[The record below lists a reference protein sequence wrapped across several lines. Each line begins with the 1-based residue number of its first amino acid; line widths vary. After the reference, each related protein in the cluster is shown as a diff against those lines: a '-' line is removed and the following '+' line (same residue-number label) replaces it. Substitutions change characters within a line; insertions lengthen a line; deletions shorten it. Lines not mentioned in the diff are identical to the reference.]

1 MVGRNRVNEI
11 VYHVLVSIGALIM
24 VYPLLWM
31 VLSSFKPTDMVL
43 PTADRLFPPSG
54 RWTTIPAAGKGF
66 RADSFG
72 SSLAN
77 SFFIS
82 LVSTFGTLLSSAFV
96 AYALQRLKFRM
107 RKLLFVLVL
116 STMMLPAQI
125 LMIPQFMW
133 YRHLNWVGTYYPMIL
148 PYFFAIQGF
157 FVYLIMNFHQRLPK
171 SLDEAA
177 NIDGCSYYGIFFH
190 VVLPL
195 IVPALVTSAIFSF
208 IWRWDDYLSA
218 LLYVNRAGMRPVSL
232 ALQLFND
239 PSSGS
244 DIGSTLGDVHPVHR
258 TGDRYLPGF
267 PEIARGGHRLYRHQG
282 LKNLHGKVTAETI

>member
-1 MVGRNRVNEI
+1 MKTERKPWKEVL
-11 VYHVLVSIGALIM
+11 YHILVTLGALIM

-31 VLSSFKPTDMVL
+31 VFSSFKPTDQVL
-43 PTADRLFPPSG
+43 PTSSQLFPAQ
-54 RWTTIPAAGKGF
+54 WTLENYANGWKGF
-66 RADSFG
+66 MGYSFG
-72 SSLAN
+72 VFFAN

-82 LVSTFGTLLSSAFV
+82 IAATFGTLISSAFV
-96 AYALQRLKFRM
+96 AYALQRLKFRGK
-107 RKLLFVLVL
+107 KLLFTLVL

-157 FVYLIMNFHQRLPK
+157 FVYLIMNFIGGIPK
-171 SLDEAA
+171 DLDESAK
-177 NIDGCSYYGIFFH
+177 IDGCSYYVTFFRII
-190 VVLPL
+190 LPL

-208 IWRWDDYLSA
+208 IWRWDDFLSA
-218 LLYVNRAGMRPVSL
+218 LLYVNRASMRPISL

-244 DIGSTLGDVHPVHR
+244 DIGSTLAMSTLSIIPATVLFLIFQKSLVEG
-258 TGDRYLPGF
+258 
-267 PEIARGGHRLYRHQG
+267 IASSGIKG
-282 LKNLHGKVTAETI
+282 

>member
-1 MVGRNRVNEI
+1 MVGRSKVKELI
-11 VYHVLVSIGALIM
+11 YHLLVAFGALVM

-31 VLSSFKPTDMVL
+31 VLSSFKPTEMVL
-43 PTADRLFPPSG
+43 PTAAQLIPTT
-54 RWTTIPAAGKGF
+54 WTLANYIQGWKGF
-66 RADSFG
+66 MGYTFG
-72 SSLAN
+72 TFFAN
-77 SFFIS
+77 SFFIAFT
-82 LVSTFGTLLSSAFV
+82 STFGTLLSSAFV
-96 AYALQRLKFRM
+96 AYALQRLKFKLRG
-107 RKLLFVLVL
+107 LLFVLVL

-133 YRHLNWVGTYYPMIL
+133 YRHLNWVGTYFPMIL

-157 FVYLIMNFHQRLPK
+157 FVYLIMNFISGIPK

-177 NIDGCSYYGIFFH
+177 KIDGCSYYGIFFRII
-190 VVLPL
+190 LPL

-218 LLYVNRAGMRPVSL
+218 LLYVNRANMRPISL

-244 DIGSTLGDVHPVHR
+244 DIGSTLAMSTLSIVPATIIFLIFQKSLVEGIAS
-258 TGDRYLPGF
+258 TGIKG
-267 PEIARGGHRLYRHQG
+267 
-282 LKNLHGKVTAETI
+282 

>member
-1 MVGRNRVNEI
+1 MVGRSKIKEVI
-11 VYHVLVSIGALIM
+11 YHLLVAFGALVMI
-24 VYPLLWM
+24 YPLLWM

-43 PTADRLFPPSG
+43 PTAAKLIPDT
-54 RWTTIPAAGKGF
+54 WTLANYVQGWKGF
-66 RADSFG
+66 MGYTFG
-72 SSLAN
+72 TFFAN
-77 SFFIS
+77 SFFIA
-82 LVSTFGTLLSSAFV
+82 LTSTFGTLLSSSFV
-96 AYALQRLKFRM
+96 AYALQRLKFKM
-107 RKLLFVLVL
+107 RGLLFVLVL

-133 YRHLNWVGTYYPMIL
+133 YRQLNWVDTYFPMIL

-157 FVYLIMNFHQRLPK
+157 FVYLIMNFIGGIPK

-177 NIDGCSYYGIFFH
+177 KIDGCSYYGIFFRII
-190 VVLPL
+190 LPL

-218 LLYVNRAGMRPVSL
+218 LLYVNRANMRPVSL

-244 DIGSTLGDVHPVHR
+244 DIGSTLAMSTLSIVPATIIFLIFQKSLVEGIAS
-258 TGDRYLPGF
+258 TGIKG
-267 PEIARGGHRLYRHQG
+267 
-282 LKNLHGKVTAETI
+282 

>member
-1 MVGRNRVNEI
+1 MVGRSRIKEVI
-11 VYHVLVSIGALIM
+11 YHILVAFGALVM

-31 VLSSFKPTDMVL
+31 VFSSFKPTEMVL
-43 PTADRLFPPSG
+43 PTAAQLFPTE
-54 RWTTIPAAGKGF
+54 WTLGNYIQGWKGF
-66 RADSFG
+66 MGYTFATFFT
-72 SSLAN
+72 N
-77 SFFIS
+77 SFVIA
-82 LVSTFGTLLSSAFV
+82 LTSTFGTLLSSAFV
-96 AYALQRLKFRM
+96 AYALQRLQFKLRG
-107 RKLLFVLVL
+107 LLFVLVL

-157 FVYLIMNFHQRLPK
+157 FVYLIMNFIGGIPK

-177 NIDGCSYYGIFFH
+177 KIDGCSYYGIFFRI
-190 VVLPL
+190 VLPL

-218 LLYVNRAGMRPVSL
+218 LLYVNRANMRPVSL

-244 DIGSTLGDVHPVHR
+244 DIGSTLAMSTLSIVPATIIFLIFQKSLVEGIAS
-258 TGDRYLPGF
+258 TGIKG
-267 PEIARGGHRLYRHQG
+267 
-282 LKNLHGKVTAETI
+282 

>member
-1 MVGRNRVNEI
+1 MVGRSKIKEVI
-11 VYHVLVSIGALIM
+11 YHLLVSFGALVM

-43 PTADRLFPPSG
+43 PTAAKLIPDT
-54 RWTTIPAAGKGF
+54 WTLANYVQGWKGF
-66 RADSFG
+66 MGYTFG
-72 SSLAN
+72 TFFAN
-77 SFFIS
+77 SFFIA
-82 LVSTFGTLLSSAFV
+82 LTSTFGTLLSSSFV
-96 AYALQRLKFRM
+96 AYALQRLKFKM
-107 RKLLFVLVL
+107 RGLLFVLVL

-133 YRHLNWVGTYYPMIL
+133 YRHLNWVGTYFPMIL

-157 FVYLIMNFHQRLPK
+157 FVYLIMNFIGGIPK

-177 NIDGCSYYGIFFH
+177 KIDGCSYYGIFFRII
-190 VVLPL
+190 LPL

-218 LLYVNRAGMRPVSL
+218 LLYVNRANMRPVSL

-244 DIGSTLGDVHPVHR
+244 DIGSTLAMSTLSIVPATIIFLIFQKSLVEGIAS
-258 TGDRYLPGF
+258 TGIKG
-267 PEIARGGHRLYRHQG
+267 
-282 LKNLHGKVTAETI
+282 

>member
-1 MVGRNRVNEI
+1 MAGRNCAKEI

-43 PTADRLFPPSG
+43 PTADRLIPTT
-54 RWTTIPAAGKGF
+54 WTLDNYTRGWKGF
-66 RADSFG
+66 MGYSFG
-72 SSLAN
+72 TFFAN

-96 AYALQRLKFRM
+96 AYALQRLKFRL

-133 YRHLNWVGTYYPMIL
+133 YRHLNWGGTYYPMIR

-157 FVYLIMNFHQRLPK
+157 FVYLIMNFISGIPK

-177 NIDGCSYYGIFFH
+177 KIDGSSYYGIFFH

-244 DIGSTLGDVHPVHR
+244 DIGSTLAMSTLSIVPATVIFLIFQKSLVEGIAS
-258 TGDRYLPGF
+258 TGIKG
-267 PEIARGGHRLYRHQG
+267 
-282 LKNLHGKVTAETI
+282 

>member
-43 PTADRLFPPSG
+43 PTADRLIPTT
-54 RWTTIPAAGKGF
+54 WTLDNYTRGWKGF
-66 RADSFG
+66 MGYSFG
-72 SSLAN
+72 TFFAN

-157 FVYLIMNFHQRLPK
+157 FGYLIMNFISGIPK

-177 NIDGCSYYGIFFH
+177 KIDGCSYYGIFFH

-244 DIGSTLGDVHPVHR
+244 DIGSTLAMSTLSIVPATVIFLVFQKSLVEGIAS
-258 TGDRYLPGF
+258 TGIKG
-267 PEIARGGHRLYRHQG
+267 
-282 LKNLHGKVTAETI
+282 

>member
-1 MVGRNRVNEI
+1 MVGRNKVKELIYHLLVAFGAI
-11 VYHVLVSIGALIM
+11 VM

-43 PTADRLFPPSG
+43 PTAAKLIPDT
-54 RWTTIPAAGKGF
+54 WTLANYIQGWKGF
-66 RADSFG
+66 MGYTFG
-72 SSLAN
+72 TFFAN
-77 SFFIS
+77 SFFIA
-82 LVSTFGTLLSSAFV
+82 LTSTFGTLLSSSFV
-96 AYALQRLKFRM
+96 AFALQRLKF
-107 RKLLFVLVL
+107 KLRGVLFVLVL

-133 YRHLNWVGTYYPMIL
+133 YRHLNWVGTYFPMIL

-157 FVYLIMNFHQRLPK
+157 FVYLIMNFISGIPK

-177 NIDGCSYYGIFFH
+177 KIDGCSYYGIFFRII
-190 VVLPL
+190 LPL

-218 LLYVNRAGMRPVSL
+218 LLYVNRANMRPVSL

-244 DIGSTLGDVHPVHR
+244 DIGSTLAMSTLSIVPATIIFLIFQKSLVEGIAS
-258 TGDRYLPGF
+258 TGIKG
-267 PEIARGGHRLYRHQG
+267 
-282 LKNLHGKVTAETI
+282 

>member
-1 MVGRNRVNEI
+1 MKTERKPWKEVL
-11 VYHVLVSIGALIM
+11 YHILVTLGAFIM

-31 VLSSFKPTDMVL
+31 VFSSFKPTDMVL
-43 PTADRLFPPSG
+43 PTSKQLIPTE
-54 RWTTIPAAGKGF
+54 WTLRNYIQGWKGF
-66 RADSFG
+66 MGYTFG
-72 SSLAN
+72 TFFLN

-82 LVSTFGTLLSSAFV
+82 ITSTFGTLFSSALV
-96 AYALQRLKFRM
+96 AYALQRLEFKG
-107 RKLLFVLVL
+107 KKILFGLVL
-116 STMMLPAQI
+116 ATMMLPAQI

-157 FVYLIMNFHQRLPK
+157 FVYLIMNFIDGIPK
-171 SLDEAA
+171 DLDEAA
-177 NIDGCSYYGIFFH
+177 KIDGCSYYVTFFRII
-190 VVLPL
+190 LPL

-218 LLYVNRAGMRPVSL
+218 LLYVNRASMRPISL

-244 DIGSTLGDVHPVHR
+244 DIGSTLAMSTLSIVPATVLFLIFQKSLVEG
-258 TGDRYLPGF
+258 
-267 PEIARGGHRLYRHQG
+267 IASSGIKG
-282 LKNLHGKVTAETI
+282 

>member
-1 MVGRNRVNEI
+1 MVGRKRGKEI
-11 VYHVLVSIGALIM
+11 VYHILVTFGALVM

-43 PTADRLFPPSG
+43 PTADQLIPTT
-54 RWTTIPAAGKGF
+54 WTLDNYARGWKGF
-66 RADSFG
+66 MGYSFG
-72 SSLAN
+72 TFFAN

-96 AYALQRLKFRM
+96 AYALQRLKFRL

-157 FVYLIMNFHQRLPK
+157 FVYLIMNFIGGIPK

-177 NIDGCSYYGIFFH
+177 KIDGCSYYGIFFH
-190 VVLPL
+190 VILPL

-218 LLYVNRAGMRPVSL
+218 LLYVNRADMRPVSL

-244 DIGSTLGDVHPVHR
+244 DIGSTLAMSTLSIVPATVIFLIFQKSLVEGIAS
-258 TGDRYLPGF
+258 TGIKG
-267 PEIARGGHRLYRHQG
+267 
-282 LKNLHGKVTAETI
+282 

>member
-1 MVGRNRVNEI
+1 MKTERKLWKEI
-11 VYHVLVSIGALIM
+11 VYHLLVLFGAVVM

-31 VLSSFKPTDMVL
+31 VFSSFKPTDMVL
-43 PTADRLFPPSG
+43 PTSNELLPRE
-54 RWTTIPAAGKGF
+54 WTLRNYIQGWQGF
-66 RADSFG
+66 MGYSFATFF
-72 SSLAN
+72 AN

-82 LVSTFGTLLSSAFV
+82 LASTFGTLFSSALV
-96 AYALQRLKFRM
+96 AYALQRLQFRG
-107 RKLLFVLVL
+107 KKILFGLVL

-148 PYFFAIQGF
+148 PYFFAVQGF
-157 FVYLIMNFHQRLPK
+157 FVYLIMNFIGGIPK
-171 SLDEAA
+171 DLDEAA
-177 NIDGCSYYGIFFH
+177 KIDGCSYYGTFFRII
-190 VVLPL
+190 LPL

-218 LLYVNRAGMRPVSL
+218 LLYVNKASMRPISL

-244 DIGSTLGDVHPVHR
+244 DIGSTLAMSTLSIVPATILFLIFQKSLVEGIAS
-258 TGDRYLPGF
+258 TGIKG
-267 PEIARGGHRLYRHQG
+267 
-282 LKNLHGKVTAETI
+282 

>member
-1 MVGRNRVNEI
+1 
-11 VYHVLVSIGALIM
+11 M

-31 VLSSFKPTDMVL
+31 ALSSFKPTDMVL
-43 PTADRLFPPSG
+43 PTADQLIPTT
-54 RWTTIPAAGKGF
+54 WTLDNYTRGWKGF
-66 RADSFG
+66 MGYSFG
-72 SSLAN
+72 TFFAN

-96 AYALQRLKFRM
+96 AYALQRLKFKM
-107 RKLLFVLVL
+107 CGLLFVLVL

-157 FVYLIMNFHQRLPK
+157 FVYLIMNFIGGIPK

-177 NIDGCSYYGIFFH
+177 KIDGCSYYGIFFH
-190 VVLPL
+190 VILPL

-218 LLYVNRAGMRPVSL
+218 LLYVNRADMRPVSL

-244 DIGSTLGDVHPVHR
+244 DIGSTLAMSTLSIVPATIIFLIFQKSLVEGIAS
-258 TGDRYLPGF
+258 TGIKG
-267 PEIARGGHRLYRHQG
+267 
-282 LKNLHGKVTAETI
+282 